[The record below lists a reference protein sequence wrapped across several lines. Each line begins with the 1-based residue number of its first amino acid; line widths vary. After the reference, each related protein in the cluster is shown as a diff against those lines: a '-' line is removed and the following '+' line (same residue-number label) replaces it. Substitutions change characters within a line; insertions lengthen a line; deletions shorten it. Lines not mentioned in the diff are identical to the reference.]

1 MTTVK
6 KAVLLIIYKGSAAN
20 YLPVLGLVA
29 PTNTL
34 FQNSAHTIRPSI
46 LSMHPSIVLSCLRVN
61 GITRTS

>member
-6 KAVLLIIYKGSAAN
+6 KAVLLIIYKGSAN